1 MSQPKSKR
9 ELIVR
14 RIAREFKDGDIVN
27 LGIGMPTKVADYI
40 PENVQILLQSENGFI
55 GIGASPQQDDQD
67 PDLIN
72 AGNQPASI
80 IPGGAFFDSVL
91 SFGIIRGGHLDATV
105 LGTLEV
111 DQEGNIANYIIPGKM
126 VPGMGGAMDLCT
138 GAKRVIIATDHLDKH
153 GKSKI
158 LKRCRLP
165 LTAAGQAN
173 LIVTDLAVME
183 VTDKGLILKERA
195 PEVSVDDIVD
205 NTDADLI
212 IPDVIGIM
220 SEGGKGE

>member
-1 MSQPKSKR
+1 MSISANR
-9 ELIVR
+9 ERIVR
-14 RIAREFKDGDIVN
+14 RIAMEFKDGDIVN
-27 LGIGMPTKVADYI
+27 LGIGMPTMVADYI
-40 PENVQILLQSENGFI
+40 PKGVEILLHSENGFV
-55 GIGASPQQDDQD
+55 GIGASPSDENKD

-80 IPGGAFFDSVL
+80 LPGGAFFDSAF

-138 GAKRVIIATDHLDKH
+138 GAKRVIIATDHVDKN
-153 GKSKI
+153 GRSKI

-165 LTAAGQAN
+165 LTAVKQAN

-183 VTDKGLILKERA
+183 VTDEGLVLKERA
-195 PEVSVDDIVD
+195 PEVSITDIIERT
-205 NTDADLI
+205 NADLI
-212 IPDVIGIM
+212 IPDVIGTM
-220 SEGGKGE
+220 PV